1 MEPAFLAGKVWRGLS
16 MRVLIIGFVMFLST
30 LASAK
35 EAGVVAGDQ
44 LGYTH
49 VLGRLNVNTAT
60 RAQLELVPGL
70 DSSKIDAMLA
80 AREKAQIVDLAG
92 FSMTEEVEL
101 HLKTDGDSN
110 LVRIR
115 QNPLRRVDPT
125 PASAAR

>member
-1 MEPAFLAGKVWRGLS
+1 MRFL
-16 MRVLIIGFVMFLST
+16 MIGFIMLSST
-30 LASAK
+30 LVEAK

-44 LGYTH
+44 IGYIR

-70 DSSKIDAMLA
+70 DSSKIDEMLA
-80 AREKAQIVDLAG
+80 ARDKTPIVDLAG
-92 FSMTEEVEL
+92 FSVTEEVEL

-115 QNPLRRVDPT
+115 QNPLRRVDST